1 MEVYFLWKGLGFT
14 EVYKTRNILETE
26 MELGV

>member
-14 EVYKTRNILETE
+14 EVYWRRETF
-26 MELGV
+26 